1 MNKYKAFY
9 KSKDIEVEAE
19 SSHQAQVKGAAVFK
33 AKKEYQVTV
42 VLLSVGDREI
52 VHKPLF

>member
-19 SSHQAQVKGAAVFK
+19 SSHQAQVKAAAVFK

>member
-9 KSKDIEVEAE
+9 NSKNIEVEAE
-19 SSHQAQVKGAAVFK
+19 SSRQAQVKAAAVFK

-42 VLLSVGDREI
+42 VLLSVDDREI

>member
-19 SSHQAQVKGAAVFK
+19 SSYQAQVKAAAVFK

-52 VHKPLF
+52 IHKPLF

>member
-9 KSKDIEVEAE
+9 KSKDIELEAE
-19 SSHQAQVKGAAVFK
+19 SSHQAQVKAAAVFK
-33 AKKEYQVTV
+33 AKTV

-52 VHKPLF
+52 IHKPLF